1 MSYSWEDAWNPDDYI
16 EGPCRLCRC
25 VRSHH
30 PACPENPSDA
40 LASLAVVLGD
50 AYAEAVL
57 AEEGAG
63 RLIAQIDRVLS

>member
-1 MSYSWEDAWNPDDYI
+1 MFDPLDGFDMGEYLRAE
-16 EGPCRLCRC
+16 RC
-25 VRSHH
+25 PTCGSTSAHH

-57 AEEGAG
+57 AEEDAL
-63 RLIAQIDRVLS
+63 RLIARIARALS

>member
-40 LASLAVVLGD
+40 RAELAVALGD
-50 AYAEAVL
+50 AFAEAVL
-57 AEEGAG
+57 LQREVAVISQQVKRA
-63 RLIAQIDRVLS
+63 LS